1 MQRLFSHLGVDCV
14 IDVGANTG
22 QYRDFLRDDVCY
34 RGRVE
39 SFEPIPDHVTA
50 TGSRGARDPLWE
62 VRGEALGSAPGT
74 ASFNIIMTGTQFSSF
89 LAPDHPNVKLS
100 RSQNATKRTIEV
112 PVRTVDA
119 VVDERQQRW

>member
-34 RGRVE
+34 RGRVV
-39 SFEPIPDHVTA
+39 SFEPIPDHLTA
-50 TGSRGARDPLWE
+50 MGPRGARDPLWE
-62 VRGEALGSAPGT
+62 VRGEAPGT
-74 ASFNIIMTGTQFSSF
+74 ASFNTIMTGTQFSSL

-100 RSQNATKRTIEV
+100 RSQNATKRTL
-112 PVRTVDA
+112 
-119 VVDERQQRW
+119 